1 MNSIP
6 TVSFPITGAIDLHVH
21 CSPDVRP
28 RKSTA
33 WELVRMAQASAMGAL
48 LLKNHDVPTVAQ
60 AEILRQATK
69 FSVYGGVVLN
79 EAVGGLNPHAVD
91 TALRMGGK
99 MVWMPTHCSQQE
111 RSYRGKKEPGLK
123 VLDERELLTADVKEI
138 LALISSADAML
149 ATGHLSEKE
158 IYILVRGARQAG
170 VRKILINHPE
180 IKIQRLSEALQREI
194 AGPDVYYER
203 CYPRALFTHDWDALA
218 KVTRDLGWE
227 STILATDLGQPD
239 SMDAVAGLAQ
249 MQGEFLARGFSQA
262 QVRVMTCETPARLL
276 GLQ

>member
-1 MNSIP
+1 
-6 TVSFPITGAIDLHVH
+6 
-21 CSPDVRP
+21 
-28 RKSTA
+28 
-33 WELVRMAQASAMGAL
+33 
-48 LLKNHDVPTVAQ
+48 
-60 AEILRQATK
+60 
-69 FSVYGGVVLN
+69 
-79 EAVGGLNPHAVD
+79 
-91 TALRMGGK
+91 
-99 MVWMPTHCSQQE
+99 
-111 RSYRGKKEPGLK
+111 
-123 VLDERELLTADVKEI
+123 
-138 LALISSADAML
+138 ML